1 MKKLLFLLLMLPS
14 AVMAQTVTPQ
24 FTQGSMQATTTTT
37 QTINETIAT
46 EVYGGAYSSWS
57 GTNVTP
63 SASITDSST
72 TWSVTTPGE
81 QFQLETVTRA
91 AGIIETIDVDRTIET
106 TSTTT
111 SLSVF
116 SQQDRQE
123 QKNPPSVTMPRPS
136 RQQLA
141 MLPIKRCNF
150 RTMERL
156 AGNNLALATLVM
168 ARQ

>member
-1 MKKLLFLLLMLPS
+1 MKKLLLLLLLASP
-14 AVMAQTVTPQ
+14 AAAQTVTPQ

-37 QTINETIAT
+37 QTITETIAT

-63 SASITDSST
+63 SGDITDSAT
-72 TWSVTTPGE
+72 TWSVTTAGE

-91 AGIIETIDVDRTIET
+91 AGIIESIDITRDIET

-116 SQQDRQE
+116 SQ
-123 QKNPPSVTMPRPS
+123 
-136 RQQLA
+136 
-141 MLPIKRCNF
+141 
-150 RTMERL
+150 
-156 AGNNLALATLVM
+156 
-168 ARQ
+168 